1 MFDTLPQNA
10 HGITRRPTLDHAV
23 CLFVFVVVVFFLFCF
38 FNEIVLSCRVPTFRG
53 QKVVKHAGA
62 DLI

>member
-23 CLFVFVVVVFFLFCF
+23 CLFVFVVVVVFFLFCF
-38 FNEIVLSCRVPTFRG
+38 SMKLSSHVGCQPSG
-53 QKVVKHAGA
+53 VKKW
-62 DLI
+62 